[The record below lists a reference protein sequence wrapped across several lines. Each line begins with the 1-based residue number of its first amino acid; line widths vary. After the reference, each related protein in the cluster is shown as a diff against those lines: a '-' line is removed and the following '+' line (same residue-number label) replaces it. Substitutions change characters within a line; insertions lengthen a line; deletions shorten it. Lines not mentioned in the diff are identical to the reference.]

1 MTPSL
6 LASLVSNILVA
17 LARVS
22 KFGYIYI
29 SSFVSKHYFH
39 YTMIAFSTLEVC
51 AVNSFDFAVLICVLL
66 LLGPSDST
74 NSVSMNVLLL

>member
-1 MTPSL
+1 MD
-6 LASLVSNILVA
+6 I
-17 LARVS
+17 
-22 KFGYIYI
+22 YIYI